1 MEKDEM
7 RRGKRSR
14 WTGLLL
20 GVVLLLAACRPSP
33 EGAGGRSAAPFSVE
47 CQVFYRASMAESFAE
62 STVTLAQGGDHQVV
76 EHDDLRF
83 DAEYW
88 DDEYEGQSLSIYVSD
103 MDTGDEL
110 VRQLYQIDRAKDL
123 VNQFVGGHGFTGLIY
138 VYHPSSTAEM
148 QYFCLAR

>member
-1 MEKDEM
+1 MKHS
-7 RRGKRSR
+7 KRSR

-33 EGAGGRSAAPFSVE
+33 EGAGGRSADPFSVE

-76 EHDDLRF
+76 EHDGLRF

-88 DDEYEGQSLSIYVSD
+88 DDPYEGQSLSISVTD
-103 MDTGDEL
+103 LDTGEEL
-110 VRQLYQIDRAKDL
+110 VRQLYQIVRAKGL

-138 VYHPSSTAEM
+138 VYHPSSTAEV